1 MYCYAGTGSLSS
13 VNKIVHPKSFLKSM
27 FVCLFVL
34 FAWMVGWLVGGCTVM
49 RAQAPLGL
57 DLHKSLQQPG
67 IAGAGRGE
75 RIIHKAGESFLLFA
89 EVEKTCRGRKAIIA
103 ISRPAG
109 ASEKYSH

>member
-1 MYCYAGTGSLSS
+1 MAD
-13 VNKIVHPKSFLKSM
+13 
-27 FVCLFVL
+27 
-34 FAWMVGWLVGGCTVM
+34 GGCTVM

-75 RIIHKAGESFLLFA
+75 RIIHKAAGSFLLFA

>member
-1 MYCYAGTGSLSS
+1 M
-13 VNKIVHPKSFLKSM
+13 
-27 FVCLFVL
+27 FVL

-75 RIIHKAGESFLLFA
+75 RIIHKADESFLIFA

-103 ISRPAG
+103 ISRLAG